1 MALVDTS
8 FIIDLLDDD
17 PDAVGKLDE
26 LIEIGESLWVPAI
39 ALHELYYGAY
49 LHDEPEEEVA
59 RIRELEEALLPIVF
73 SSQAAQ
79 LAGRIEA
86 NMEAEGQRP
95 GRADVQ
101 IAASA
106 IEKGQALVSGDGR
119 FAEIE
124 GLRVESY

>member
-26 LIEIGESLWVPAI
+26 LIEIGESLWVPGI

-59 RIRELEEALLPIVF
+59 RIRELEEALLPIGF

-86 NMEAEGQRP
+86 NMETEGQRP

-106 IEKGQALVSGDGR
+106 IEKGQALVTADGR

-124 GLRVESY
+124 ELRVESY